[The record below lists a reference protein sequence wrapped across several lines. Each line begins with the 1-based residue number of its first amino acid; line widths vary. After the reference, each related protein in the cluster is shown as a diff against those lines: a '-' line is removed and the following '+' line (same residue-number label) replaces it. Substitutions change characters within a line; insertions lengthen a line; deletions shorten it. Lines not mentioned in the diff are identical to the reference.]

1 MKIGLLGFVVEDA
14 NKGCEALTYSF
25 LSMLDKMTNDDLEVH
40 FFTPVASLDRLMNQF
55 PNIKMSIGRLK
66 IKDPKFEWREMIKS
80 CDFVCD
86 ITCGDGFSD
95 IYFPKNV
102 FYTTLFK
109 ILVEKCGTPLY
120 LLPQTY
126 GPFSNK
132 KLETMAKYAIKHA
145 CFVTTRD
152 QLSAEYVR
160 KLTKINPMV
169 VTDLAFALPYDSQK
183 YSTDKRK
190 LNIGIN
196 VSGLLWNGG
205 FIKEN
210 QFSLTVDYRRYI
222 TELILALKKRD
233 DVEIHIIPHVIETDS
248 DNIDGDVSVCRGIAK
263 EHSLIAAP
271 AFTDP
276 IDAKSYISSMD
287 VFLGSRMHSTI
298 AAYSS
303 HVPVIPFSYSR
314 KFEGLYENLNYDYV
328 IHGCTDST
336 EVAVKKSLEWIEN
349 KDNLRNAI
357 NKSMNAIDQY
367 LYDFKNAMRGE
378 ISKLEGEQS

>member
-40 FFTPVASLDRLMNQF
+40 FFTPDASLDRLMNQF

-66 IKDPKFEWREMIKS
+66 IKDPKFKWRKMIKS

-126 GPFSNK
+126 GPFSDK

-145 CFVTTRD
+145 DFVTTRD
-152 QLSAEYVR
+152 QLSAEYAR
-160 KLTKINPMV
+160 KLTKVNPMI
-169 VTDLAFALPYDSQK
+169 VTDLAFALPYESQK
-183 YSTDKRK
+183 YSVDKRK

-205 FIKEN
+205 FVRDN
-210 QFSLTVDYRRYI
+210 QFSLSVDYRRYI
-222 TELILALKKRD
+222 TELISALKKRD

-248 DNIDGDVSVCRGIAK
+248 DNIDGDVSVCRSIAK
-263 EHSLIAAP
+263 EHGLIAAP

-328 IHGCTDST
+328 IHGCLDNT
-336 EVAVKKSLEWIEN
+336 ETAIKNTIEWIDSRD
-349 KDNLRNAI
+349 KLKGSI
-357 NKSMNAIDQY
+357 NESMDLICQY
-367 LYDFKNAMRGE
+367 LDNFNSALKEKIDRLKGE
-378 ISKLEGEQS
+378 